1 MKRSYLRNKFLN
13 TKSDIDS
20 NAYNKQ
26 HNLCVSLIKNEK
38 NFFSNINKS
47 DITGIKIFWKTIK
60 PVFTDKIKQN
70 LNQNLPKKTYLP
82 GTLRVSEKI
91 VSNFLFILFQS

>member
-1 MKRSYLRNKFLN
+1 MH
-13 TKSDIDS
+13 IIS
-20 NAYNKQ
+20 NIISV
-26 HNLCVSLIKNEK
+26 VSLIKNEK

-70 LNQNLPKKTYLP
+70 LN
-82 GTLRVSEKI
+82 
-91 VSNFLFILFQS
+91 